1 MAENKLPKF
10 IAKQVDGLQRE
21 LRPTENSERKIS
33 AIFTAWLRDRAE
45 QYSND
50 SCCRCVF
57 DELITSLQNGEPWE
71 AFRHGELDDLL
82 KYPCVRAVAGE
93 SLLRPAAKVHPG
105 PLPPTN
111 YRRPKG
117 HA

>member
-1 MAENKLPKF
+1 MA
-10 IAKQVDGLQRE
+10 D
-21 LRPTENSERKIS
+21 SERKVN
-33 AIFTAWLRDRAE
+33 AIFAAWLRDRAE

-57 DELITSLQNGEPWE
+57 DELLTKLDQGEPWE
-71 AFRHGELDDLL
+71 AYRHGELDDLMKL
-82 KYPCVRAVAGE
+82 PCIRAVAGE
-93 SLLRPAAKVHPG
+93 SLLRPAVTPKTSA
-105 PLPPTN
+105 LPPTN